1 MDIQS
6 DDENKGQLYPTT
18 RERLGV
24 DDFDILRGQPP
35 QINLGG
41 VTADILARQE
51 RDRAREFV
59 NTLRLQERQQR
70 ERLGVDYFDILRG
83 HPPQINLGGVTA
95 DILARQERDRAREF
109 VNTLRLQ
116 ERQQRQLQ
124 QHVNAEDKRL
134 QRRREQHESEEI
146 IRRLKEDDNEDNEEK
161 RKLRLEKEQREK
173 QQQVETVSPNSVMN
187 ESQNETQQQYI
198 SESPTSLSPVKISLS
213 NDEFSPTTT
222 SEKTSKID
230 IPTGIKICNAY
241 NEYIEE
247 IQFSASI
254 MAETNTEY
262 VLLREY
268 CSIYS
273 APIYEYI
280 QNIMCSLNNNVLDIS
295 EHDTNNT
302 CNSLIKFGS
311 GSDGGGG
318 GDDDSSVGA
327 DKPVQ
332 KMFGNTDGGSEGDS
346 DSGEDDSQATVDRLI
361 ATNNPEGSDTEGGS
375 KKRMRTKK
383 NRRGNQKRYVSK
395 NKRTK
400 KNKRGQIGG
409 NTLNATIC
417 NGVSDG
423 NLQSIFGL
431 LKSKS
436 EFSHDFGVLGPKYKD
451 ILDSIY
457 ESTTGTLLANFN
469 NIVGPV
475 TDDGSSLTTL
485 ISSDGVDIKEFINI
499 LNNNGGEWT
508 FSIANMW
515 LASQCNRFQDITFVK
530 YKKLDLDRINPEA
543 LQTLNDAGYIYWFPE
558 SGAVGKSDTDVP
570 IRPFLYIN
578 MDNSP
583 VTKFMTLDMIKYTFK
598 DNNIDLKVL
607 MPLINSNEFITY
619 MGDIPINGTTYQDVK
634 FCSAE
639 TLEILESRM
648 RSISYPA
655 GVLDPSTHPNG
666 KPISN
671 FDTPEAYATET
682 DSLNNDKLARLQQL
696 QNCNHPCAYTS
707 YMAMVDGIETFIRM
721 FGSNLRFVPIGVS
734 NEDGTRIETQFIESG
749 DCATEIPKPGLQF
762 ISKDISNNYQGI
774 EMKLLGP
781 IESNGGGGAEEK
793 SGDNAEQNITLFAGD
808 SAISSISILV
818 QLFNSKIPYNG
829 YEKQITELVKNS
841 PSYRFGKTTYE
852 TSKLGDGWVRLCNF
866 AKAIIDGIPPALL
879 ENIISKM
886 QMVQDSPRDYF
897 FTQIVIAQKG
907 LGDSLEEFYAKRMS
921 ELYKAHGFTV
931 SLETT
936 DKLVRDEMLGLLNS
950 PVLSNNVG
958 NRMPE
963 ELIADSTF
971 FNQKLL
977 DDNLLERAGG
987 KFLFPPHPKLKIV
1000 ATSPDIEQN
1009 TFTSVT
1015 TNLKFKV
1022 IDPMI
1027 SLQNTLDKLLILLT
1041 PYIIEIPTAS
1051 KMAGQAAIA
1060 RSDQPSPALSSSSE
1074 LLGGGGGGGP
1084 SQSVTVND
1092 ILKTQQEKLNSVVG
1106 ILVNLN
1112 ILKDNTTFESINE
1125 QIASKLGGDRDAL
1138 VDSEVIQI
1146 DSLFKDIYDLLSNVP
1161 PIESIDG
1168 NSFTSENEDVRLT
1181 PTVIPIKDKLNLLD
1195 TCFKTLYASVK
1206 DTRSNFLIKSNIK
1219 LDFTPLNAATSLS
1232 SLFKKSNKL
1241 RDILNSE
1248 YSTQYD
1254 GFVESFTDRF
1264 ISLNSTLETTLN
1276 SARVLIDTN
1285 KRPPRSN
1292 RSTINVSGNMSTEE
1306 TTIEVDQSP
1315 KVCEMREELTQLI
1328 GRSSNLQ
1335 LQINEKTLQL
1345 ETISE
1350 ALKNKQIKIKDT
1362 FNAAVSLI
1370 TSMFSS
1376 TPSEGMDPRLLK
1388 KQLSKEI
1395 SDLTKQ
1401 QKITAKETTERN
1413 KKLEELIEK
1422 MKQKFKPPSI
1432 ITNQNSYDMFKMA
1445 IGLLVEKSN
1454 SFISTVCPSAVF
1466 AGGGGGGGGMVLGEH
1481 EYDGGRTRRRKMKY
1495 IKKVTRLNKKNNNK
1509 RKNTRIKNKSTHRR
1523 HVKTR
1528 KN

>member
-1 MDIQS
+1 MDDPSTRQEIQS
-6 DDENKGQLYPTT
+6 VIDGLRK
-18 RERLGV
+18 
-24 DDFDILRGQPP
+24 DIEIIRGEIEDINDLLPEYQ
-35 QINLGG
+35 NLGDEEYNS
-41 VTADILARQE
+41 AIRRLANWNNELDIKTRKLVALEQQE
-51 RDRAREFV
+51 
-59 NTLRLQERQQR
+59 Q
-70 ERLGVDYFDILRG
+70 
-83 HPPQINLGGVTA
+83 
-95 DILARQERDRAREF
+95 
-109 VNTLRLQ
+109 
-116 ERQQRQLQ
+116 QQRQLQ
-124 QHVNAEDKRL
+124 QHKNAEDKRM
-134 QRRREQHESEEI
+134 RYRREQHESEEL
-146 IRRLKEDDNEDNEEK
+146 IRRLNEDDKEVNEEK
-161 RKLRLEKEQREK
+161 RGLPLEQDQKEEIE
-173 QQQVETVSPNSVMN
+173 QQEQLGLVSPNS
-187 ESQNETQQQYI
+187 ESQNETQQQDTI
-198 SESPTSLSPVKISLS
+198 ESPDIRKNLSGDLI
-213 NDEFSPTTT
+213 SPTKEPEETP
-222 SEKTSKID
+222 KID

-247 IQFSASI
+247 IQFAASI
-254 MAETNTEY
+254 MSETNTEY

-280 QNIMCSLNNNVLDIS
+280 QNIMCSLNDEFLKSSVQ
-295 EHDTNNT
+295 DTNNT
-302 CNSLIKFGS
+302 CEFLVKFGS
-311 GSDGGGG
+311 GGGGGGGMVLGGGSGG
-318 GDDDSSVGA
+318 GDDDSSVDSGGA
-327 DKPVQ
+327 DINPLQ
-332 KMFGNTDGGSEGDS
+332 NLFGNTGGDS
-346 DSGEDDSQATVDRLI
+346 GGDSGSDVDDTQATVNRLTY
-361 ATNNPEGSDTEGGS
+361 TNNPDGSDTEGGT

-383 NRRGNQKRYVSK
+383 NKRGSQKRYVSK

-409 NTLNATIC
+409 NSINATIC
-417 NGVSDG
+417 NGVSNN
-423 NLQSIFGL
+423 NLQSMFGL

-451 ILDSIY
+451 ILDNIY
-457 ESTTGTLLANFN
+457 ESTTGTLLTQFGG
-469 NIVGPV
+469 IVGPGL
-475 TDDGSSLTTL
+475 DDGSSPTTL
-485 ISSDGVDIKEFINI
+485 TSSDGVDIKEFINI

-558 SGAVGKSDTDVP
+558 SGAAGKSDTDVP

-583 VTKFMTLDMIKYTFK
+583 VTQFMTLDMIQYTFK

-607 MPLINSNEFITY
+607 MPLIASNEFITS
-619 MGDIPINGTTYQDVK
+619 MGDILINGTTYQDVK

-639 TLEILESRM
+639 TLEMLESRM

-671 FDTPEAYATET
+671 FNTPVAYVTET

-696 QNCNHPCAYTS
+696 QNCNHLCAYTS

-721 FGSNLRFVPIGVS
+721 FGSDLRFGPIGVS
-734 NEDGTRIETQFIESG
+734 KEVGIDNERQFIESG

-829 YEKQITELVKNS
+829 YEEQITTLVTNS
-841 PSYRFGKTTYE
+841 PKYRFGKTDYE
-852 TSKLGDGWVRLCNF
+852 TSTLRDGWIRLCNF

-886 QMVQDSPRDYF
+886 QMGQDSPRDYF

-963 ELIADSTF
+963 ELITDSTF

-977 DDNLLERAGG
+977 DDTLLEGAGG

-1060 RSDQPSPALSSSSE
+1060 RSAHPSSALSSSSE
-1074 LLGGGGGGGP
+1074 LLGGGGGP
-1084 SQSVTVND
+1084 SQPDTAND
-1092 ILKTQQEKLNSVVG
+1092 ILKTQQEKLNSVVD
-1106 ILVNLN
+1106 ILVQLN
-1112 ILKDNTTFESINE
+1112 ILKDNAEFKSINTK
-1125 QIASKLGGDRDAL
+1125 IASKLSGDRHAL

-1161 PIESIDG
+1161 PIEPIDETP
-1168 NSFTSENEDVRLT
+1168 FRVETEVVRLT
-1181 PTVIPIKDKLNLLD
+1181 PTVIPIKDKLDLLD

-1206 DTRSNFLIKSNIK
+1206 DNRSNFLIKSNIK

-1232 SLFKKSNKL
+1232 SLFKKSSKL
-1241 RDILNSE
+1241 RGILNSA

-1264 ISLNSTLETTLN
+1264 ISLNSTLEATLN

-1315 KVCEMREELTQLI
+1315 KVCEMRSELTQLI

-1350 ALKNKQIKIKDT
+1350 ALKNKQIKIKDR

-1376 TPSEGMDPRLLK
+1376 TSSEGLDPRVLK

-1401 QKITAKETTERN
+1401 QKTTAKETTERN

-1466 AGGGGGGGGMVLGEH
+1466 AGGGGGGGGGGGMVLGQH
-1481 EYDGGRTRRRKMKY
+1481 EYGGGRTRRRKMTY

-1509 RKNTRIKNKSTHRR
+1509 RKNTRIKNKSRHRR